1 MKFIGAVQA
10 VVTADEFDREP
21 TDAELNA
28 VEAEMPLILAQVDL
42 LDVQIALLDRLPV
55 SELDARRLRRARGRV
70 LAERVALA
78 NRVIASGAPGV
89 A

>member
-1 MKFIGAVQA
+1 MRHIGAVQA

-21 TDAELNA
+21 TAAELNA
-28 VEAEMPLILAQVDL
+28 IAVQTPLIDAEVEL
-42 LDVQIALLDRLPV
+42 LDVRIALLDRTPN
-55 SELDARRLRRARGRV
+55 ELDERRLRKAVHKV

-78 NRVIASGAPGV
+78 NRATAGEA